1 MDNIKINFID
11 EADADD
17 ADKEMLNN
25 IYALSELAALDDD
38 NLQAVYIDGIRYSGV
53 YIKNNKLTCSKC
65 HNPLPKLKEQ
75 LHINMDDNTD
85 KSIYRCNCG
94 QYIIKTYSAN

>member
-11 EADADD
+11 EAD

-38 NLQAVYIDGIRYSGV
+38 NLQAVNIDGIRYSGV
-53 YIKNNKLTCSKC
+53 YIKNDKLTCSKC

-75 LHINMDDNTD
+75 LHINMDD
-85 KSIYRCNCG
+85 SPIYLIILD
-94 QYIIKTYSAN
+94 YIFK

>member
-1 MDNIKINFID
+1 MEKIKFNFID
-11 EADADD
+11 ESGV
-17 ADKEMLNN
+17 DKELLSN
-25 IYALSELAALDDD
+25 IYSLSELAALDEDT
-38 NLQAVYIDGIRYSGV
+38 LQSVDIDGIRYSGV
-53 YIKNNKLTCSKC
+53 YIKNDKLTCSKC

-75 LHINMDDNTD
+75 LHINMDDTTD

>member
-11 EADADD
+11 EADAD
-17 ADKEMLNN
+17 KEMLDN
-25 IYALSELAALDDD
+25 IYALSELSALDDG
-38 NLQAVYIDGIRYSGV
+38 NLQAVDIDGIRYSGV

-85 KSIYRCNCG
+85 KSIYHCNCG

>member
-11 EADADD
+11 EAD

-25 IYALSELAALDDD
+25 IYALSELADLDDD
-38 NLQAVYIDGIRYSGV
+38 NLQAVDIDGIRYSGV
-53 YIKNNKLTCSKC
+53 YIKNDKLTCSKC
-65 HNPLPKLKEQ
+65 HKPLPKLKEQ

-85 KSIYRCNCG
+85 KSIYHCNCG

>member
-11 EADADD
+11 EAD

-38 NLQAVYIDGIRYSGV
+38 NLQAFDIDGIHYSGV
-53 YIKNNKLTCSKC
+53 YIKNDNLTCSKC

-85 KSIYRCNCG
+85 KSIYHCNCG

>member
-1 MDNIKINFID
+1 MP
-11 EADADD
+11 
-17 ADKEMLNN
+17 
-25 IYALSELAALDDD
+25 ELAALDEDT
-38 NLQAVYIDGIRYSGV
+38 LQSVDIDGSRYSGV

-85 KSIYRCNCG
+85 KSIYHCNCG

>member
-1 MDNIKINFID
+1 MEKIKFNFID
-11 EADADD
+11 ESGV
-17 ADKEMLNN
+17 DKELLSN
-25 IYALSELAALDDD
+25 IYRLSELAALDEDT
-38 NLQAVYIDGIRYSGV
+38 LQSVDIDGIRYSGV

-85 KSIYRCNCG
+85 KSIYHCNCG

>member
-11 EADADD
+11 EADAD
-17 ADKEMLNN
+17 KEMLDN
-25 IYALSELAALDDD
+25 IYALSELSTLDDG
-38 NLQAVYIDGIRYSGV
+38 NLQAVDIDGIRYSGV
-53 YIKNNKLTCSKC
+53 YIKNDKLTCSKC
-65 HNPLPKLKEQ
+65 HNQ
-75 LHINMDDNTD
+75 LHIHMDDTTD

>member
-1 MDNIKINFID
+1 MEKIKFNFID
-11 EADADD
+11 ESGV
-17 ADKEMLNN
+17 DKELLSN
-25 IYALSELAALDDD
+25 IYSLSELAALDEDT
-38 NLQAVYIDGIRYSGV
+38 LQSVDIDGIRYSGV

-75 LHINMDDNTD
+75 LHINMDDITD
-85 KSIYRCNCG
+85 KSIYHCNCG